1 MLELTA
7 KNTLLNSLTCGVCI
21 VDKTLQLVFMNQA
34 AQAILGKSF
43 KQLEH
48 YRVDEI
54 FINRGFIQ
62 HIKQAMEKEQG
73 SIVRSRALSL
83 FSGQRIITDYS
94 TNPWFEEELLQGVV
108 IEFNQ
113 IDRQIRIEKEE
124 QLVKQHQNNQSL
136 LKGLAH
142 EIKNPL
148 GGLRGAAQLLD
159 SEFDDLDN
167 AEELKEYTKIIIAEA
182 DRLKNL
188 VDRMLGS
195 SKKTDKECVNIHAV
209 FEHVQRLVHHDL
221 PDHIQLIRDYD
232 PSLPDFWG
240 NQEQLIQVILN
251 IINNAIQELSNY
263 PNTHG
268 IIKLRTRIT
277 RHLTINK
284 QCYPLVIKAEIVDN
298 GSGISPELQ
307 EKLFFPMISG
317 RADGTGLG
325 LSIAQSLVHL
335 HGGLIECESHP
346 RNTCFRIFLPIT
358 GDCT

>member
-1 MLELTA
+1 MFELSTTNA
-7 KNTLLNSLTCGVCI
+7 LLNSLTCGVCI
-21 VDKTLQLVFMNQA
+21 IDQTFKLVFMNQA

-48 YRVDEI
+48 CRVDEI
-54 FINRGFIQ
+54 FINRRFIH
-62 HIKQAMEKEQG
+62 HINQAMEKEQG
-73 SIVRSRALSL
+73 SIVRSRTLSL

-94 TNPWFEEELLQGVV
+94 TNPWFEKGILQGVV

-159 SEFDDLDN
+159 SEFNELSN
-167 AEELKEYTKIIIAEA
+167 GEELKEYTKIIIAEA

-195 SKKTDKECVNIHAV
+195 PQKTHKECVNIHSV

-221 PDHIQLIRDYD
+221 PDHIRLVRDYD
-232 PSLPDFWG
+232 PSLPDFLG

-251 IINNAIQELSNY
+251 IINNAIEELSHQ
-263 PNTHG
+263 PRTQG
-268 IIKLRTRIT
+268 MIRLRTRIT

-284 QCYPLVIKAEIVDN
+284 QCYPLVIQAEIIDN
-298 GSGISPELQ
+298 GSGISPEFQ

-317 RADGTGLG
+317 RANGTGLG

-335 HGGLIECESHP
+335 HSGLIECESHP
-346 RNTCFRIFLPIT
+346 GNTCFRIFLPIT
-358 GDCT
+358 GDCV